1 MHHLVLLELQPI
13 GTSILL
19 ESSLQ
24 PSNYDYDTAYLILDG
39 HQDPTTGNFI
49 QADVNGQ
56 VDLESGSLE
65 DEYDNIIFED
75 DNNILLEDNF
85 FKDGD
90 FVLYE
95 TETRRDNET
104 GNGRMMSEDSLSLS
118 NKGESVVVK
127 QITTKL
133 VSKPTP
139 RLTRNM
145 LMYLAQTPFGRTG
158 GISALQLENESI
170 SAFKSDVIL
179 LDGEIPFNEN
189 DAPITFLKVL

>member
-1 MHHLVLLELQPI
+1 MSMKIFL
-13 GTSILL
+13 
-19 ESSLQ
+19 
-24 PSNYDYDTAYLILDG
+24 
-39 HQDPTTGNFI
+39 
-49 QADVNGQ
+49 
-56 VDLESGSLE
+56 
-65 DEYDNIIFED
+65 FED
-75 DNNILLEDNF
+75 DNNILLEDDF

-139 RLTRNM
+139 RVTRNM
-145 LMYLAQTPFGRTG
+145 LMYLAETPFGRTG
-158 GISALQLENESI
+158 GISALQLENDHI
-170 SAFKSDVIL
+170 CI
-179 LDGEIPFNEN
+179 
-189 DAPITFLKVL
+189 

>member
-1 MHHLVLLELQPI
+1 M
-13 GTSILL
+13 
-19 ESSLQ
+19 
-24 PSNYDYDTAYLILDG
+24 
-39 HQDPTTGNFI
+39 
-49 QADVNGQ
+49 NGQ
-56 VDLESGSLE
+56 VDLESGSFE
-65 DEYDNIIFED
+65 DEYDNIILED

-139 RLTRNM
+139 RVTRNM
-145 LMYLAQTPFGRTG
+145 LMYLAETSFR
-158 GISALQLENESI
+158 
-170 SAFKSDVIL
+170 
-179 LDGEIPFNEN
+179 
-189 DAPITFLKVL
+189 

>member
-1 MHHLVLLELQPI
+1 M
-13 GTSILL
+13 SM
-19 ESSLQ
+19 
-24 PSNYDYDTAYLILDG
+24 
-39 HQDPTTGNFI
+39 
-49 QADVNGQ
+49 
-56 VDLESGSLE
+56 
-65 DEYDNIIFED
+65 IIFILED

-145 LMYLAQTPFGRTG
+145 LMYLAETPF
-158 GISALQLENESI
+158 SVELVVHLHYN
-170 SAFKSDVIL
+170 
-179 LDGEIPFNEN
+179 
-189 DAPITFLKVL
+189 